1 MKEIDWGLNEGV
13 YYIEQDWGLDP
24 MLEIKQIDGI
34 MQMADFASLD
44 PEKQALVKKLLDK
57 VTDEANAQQ
66 RELIERYRNMPVL
79 S

>member
-1 MKEIDWGLNEGV
+1 
-13 YYIEQDWGLDP
+13 
-24 MLEIKQIDGI
+24 MLEIKQIDGV
-34 MQMADFASLD
+34 MPMADFASLD

-66 RELIERYRNMPVL
+66 RELIEKYRNMPVL